1 MTPLLSILIC
11 SIPSRFDKARKLYED
26 ISAMCEGMNVEILI
40 FTDNKRRSIG
50 AKREAIKNISSGK
63 YFFFVDDDDSLYSIK
78 EIYEACKSDV
88 DVITFKIKCLNSSG
102 KEFIVTVGLGNEVE
116 HTNDGQG
123 NYVDLKRPPFLQA
136 VWNGKYRGVHF
147 PDLMYGEDWEF
158 VKQIDAKTEIH
169 IPEILQGYNFNPA
182 ISEAVAPVSEATVPV
197 RRCIVNFATA
207 QYYPGQMRLA
217 ASVPG
222 EDILLFNEKDGFPR
236 HEDNP
241 YAFKIYAIEEA
252 VRQGYDQV
260 LFFDASVY
268 AVKPLQ
274 PVWDWLTE
282 KGIFLEEAGHY
293 CGSWSNDR
301 ALEYF
306 GITRDQAMKM
316 PMFSAGYMGLDFRN
330 PISIEFFA
338 EWKEAMLNGIFK
350 GSWKDHRHDMAAG
363 SIIANKRGLLPLYS
377 KGGTFFAYVGEVF
390 GEPKETVV
398 AHLKGM

>member
-1 MTPLLSILIC
+1 MKPLLSILIC
-11 SIPSRFDKARKLYED
+11 SIPSRFELAKKLHDD
-26 ISAMCEGMNVEILI
+26 ISIMCEGKNVEIII
-40 FTDNKRRSIG
+40 FTDNKKRTIG
-50 AKREAIKNISSGK
+50 EKREALKNISNGK
-63 YFFFVDDDDSLYSIK
+63 YFMFVDDDDSLYSVDD
-78 EIYEACKSDV
+78 IYEACKQDV
-88 DVITFKIKCLNSSG
+88 DVITFKSKCRNSDGS
-102 KEFIVTVGLGNEVE
+102 EYIVTAGLGNEVE
-116 HTNDGQG
+116 HNTEDGR
-123 NYVDLKRPPFLQA
+123 YLDCKRPPFTQSA
-136 VWNGKYRGVHF
+136 WSEHF
-147 PDLMYGEDWEF
+147 KSIPFPALNYAEDWGWVEQAL
-158 VKQIDAKTEIH
+158 KKAHQEIH
-169 IPEILQGYNFNPA
+169 IPEVLHGYNFNPA
-182 ISEAVAPVSEATVPV
+182 VSEAVVPV

-207 QYYPGQMRLA
+207 QYQPGQMRLA

-252 VRQGYDQV
+252 VRQGYEQV

-274 PVWDWLTE
+274 PVWDYLTE
-282 KGIFLEEAGHY
+282 KGIFMEEAGHY
-293 CGSWSNDR
+293 AGSWCNDR
-301 ALEYF
+301 GLEYF
-306 GITRDQAMKM
+306 GITRDEAMKM

-330 PISIEFFA
+330 PISREFFA
-338 EWKEAMLNGIFK
+338 EWKESMLNGIFK

-363 SIIANKRGLLPLYS
+363 SIIANKHGLLPLYS